1 MRYVVAIGLVIL
13 LVGGLAAIKYKQIAQ
28 LIGFGEQ
35 MQAAGPPPTPVGSFV
50 STEETWEE
58 SITTFGTIA
67 SVKGVAISTE
77 APGTVSKIHFDSGA
91 IVKQGDVL
99 VELDASVE
107 QAQLASAYVRNE
119 LAKSTADRSRAL
131 GAAGVL
137 SSAQVDVDTS
147 QEKSA
152 RAEIALLDAQ
162 IARKKIRAPF
172 SGKLGIRSVNIG
184 QYVVPGAPLATLEAV
199 DGAFVDFTLPQ
210 QRAISK
216 GMKVRVT
223 VEGVDGLTA
232 EGEIAAIEPTVD
244 AATRTQKIRATIS
257 NPDDKLRAGM
267 FANVV
272 IVLPTAKKHV
282 VVPVTA
288 VLHAAY
294 GDSLFILDPPEV
306 EPTGDGP
313 PTKTAR
319 QAFVKTG
326 PAKGDFVSIID
337 GLKPGEEVVASG
349 AFKLRNQVPVI
360 VDNSVAPKLDHAPTP
375 ENH

>member
-1 MRYVVAIGLVIL
+1 MRYLVAIGVVLL
-13 LVGGLAAIKYKQIAQ
+13 LVGGLAVIKYKQIAQ

-35 MQAAGPPPTPVGSFV
+35 MAAAGPPPTPVGAFV
-50 STEETWEE
+50 ATEETWEE
-58 SITTFGTIA
+58 TISTFGTIA

-77 APGTVSKIHFDSGA
+77 APGTVAKIHFDSGA
-91 IVKQGDVL
+91 VVKQGDVL
-99 VELDASVE
+99 IELDSTVE
-107 QAQLASAYVRNE
+107 RAQLSSAYVRNE
-119 LAKSTADRSRAL
+119 LAKSTAARSRAL
-131 GAAGVL
+131 GTAGVL
-137 SSAQVDVDTS
+137 SSAQVDIDTS

-152 RAEIALLDAQ
+152 LADIALLDAQ

-172 SGKLGIRSVNIG
+172 AGKLGIRSVNIG
-184 QYVVPGAPLATLEAV
+184 QYVVPGAALATLEAV

-210 QRAISK
+210 QQPIAL

-223 VEGVDGLTA
+223 VEGSGLKA
-232 EGEIAAIEPTVD
+232 EGVIAAIEPTVD
-244 AATRTQKIRATIS
+244 AATRTQKIRATIP

-272 IVLPTAKKHV
+272 IVLPDPKKRV

-294 GDSLFILDPPEV
+294 GDSLFILDPPA
-306 EPTGDGP
+306 GDATAEGP

-326 PAKGDFVSIID
+326 PAQGDFVSIVE
-337 GLKPGEEVVASG
+337 GLKAGEEVVASG

-360 VDNSVAPKLDHAPTP
+360 VDNSVAPKLEHAPTP

>member
-1 MRYVVAIGLVIL
+1 MRYVVAIGLVLL
-13 LVGGLAAIKYKQIAQ
+13 LVGGLAVIKYKQIAQ

-35 MQAAGPPPTPVGSFV
+35 MAASGPPPTPVGSFV

-58 SITTFGTIA
+58 TISTFGTIA

-77 APGTVSKIHFDSGA
+77 APGTVFKIHFDSGA
-91 IVKQGDVL
+91 IVKKGDVL
-99 VELDASVE
+99 VELDTSVE
-107 QAQLASAYVRNE
+107 QAQLSSAYVRNE
-119 LAKSTADRSRAL
+119 LARSNAARSRAL

-137 SSAQVDVDTS
+137 PSAQVEVDTS

-152 RAEIALLDAQ
+152 LADIALLDAQ

-172 SGKLGIRSVNIG
+172 SGKLGIRTVNIG
-184 QYVVPGAPLATLEAV
+184 QYVVPGAPLATLEAI

-210 QRAISK
+210 QQSVSL

-223 VEGVDGLTA
+223 VEGVAGLTA
-232 EGEIAAIEPTVD
+232 EGAIAAIEPTVD
-244 AATRTQKIRATIS
+244 AATRTQKLRATIA

-267 FANVV
+267 FADVV
-272 IVLPTAKKHV
+272 IVLPNAKKRV

-306 EPTGDGP
+306 EPAGDGP

-326 PAKGDFVSIID
+326 PAQGDFVSILE